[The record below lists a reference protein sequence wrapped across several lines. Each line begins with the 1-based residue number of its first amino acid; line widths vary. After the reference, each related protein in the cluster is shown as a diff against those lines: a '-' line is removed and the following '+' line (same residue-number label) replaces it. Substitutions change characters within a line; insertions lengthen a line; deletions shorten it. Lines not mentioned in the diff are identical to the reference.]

1 MSILVEGQRFE
12 RYRVLRLLGSGVT
25 GESYEVE
32 NLVLQQKATLKL
44 IHSWATLA
52 EAARRQFFREMQG
65 ICRLRH
71 PYLAEVVDYGEID
84 AQLYVARRY
93 VSSGSLLGNE
103 GRLWFRPPLP
113 VAEAIQYACQL
124 ARTLDYIHQQGYIHG
139 ALTLSNILVLRGA
152 NVEHDPDH
160 APFLLADVGLAHFV
174 RRFGQPKISLLP
186 LTAAPEQL
194 GGRLTPAS
202 DQFALAAILYLWLAG
217 RPPYLGSPEE
227 IEHLKLTET
236 IAPLASFN
244 PAVTFEQEGIVRR
257 ALAVYP
263 EDRYPSLSA
272 FASALAATLT
282 PPSYSMPTQPEPEPV
297 ADVARDIAPQTII
310 ESAQESSTET
320 TPATGP
326 ISADAND
333 AEPLSAVEPAETPQA
348 PERVEIVETVID
360 HSTASV
366 AEPSAISEAIP
377 TPVLTERDSSSEPTD
392 TPVLAEHDM
401 TTEPA
406 ATPVLV
412 TADTISEPATQP
424 AEVES
429 SIVPAAT
436 SAQAE
441 ADADVEPAPTPVLAE
456 HDTTIEP
463 VATPVLAER
472 DTTAE
477 PLATPVLQN
486 ATTPDAESEKPE
498 PEPAPDIISPIPE
511 PEQPPEPLPA
521 PTPVPTPQ
529 PVSPTPAPPAE
540 PEPVT
545 EPLPQPAPDIFS
557 PIPEPEQA
565 PQGTASALEE
575 AATPQEQCEQKAVAH
590 LLILSPF
597 TGTTSKVVLE
607 GDELT
612 IGRAGSSDILLDFDD
627 KTSRHHALL
636 RREDGL
642 YVLYDRQS
650 ANGVFVNGQRIPV
663 ETDIGCPLSN
673 GDRIQIGNYELRFFV
688 EASAENLS
696 HSPLVSP

>member
-44 IHSWATLA
+44 IHPWATLA

-103 GRLWFRPPLP
+103 GRLWFRLPLP

-263 EDRYPSLSA
+263 EDRYPSLRA

-282 PPSYSMPTQPEPEPV
+282 RPSYPMPIQTELEPQTPEP
-297 ADVARDIAPQTII
+297 
-310 ESAQESSTET
+310 
-320 TPATGP
+320 
-326 ISADAND
+326 
-333 AEPLSAVEPAETPQA
+333 
-348 PERVEIVETVID
+348 VEIVETVID

-366 AEPSAISEAIP
+366 AEPNAISEPILA
-377 TPVLTERDSSSEPTD
+377 PVLTEHDSSSEPTD
-392 TPVLAEHDM
+392 TPVLAEHDI

-406 ATPVLV
+406 ATPVLAV
-412 TADTISEPATQP
+412 SDTFSEPATQP

-436 SAQAE
+436 SARAE
-441 ADADVEPAPTPVLAE
+441 ADTGVEPAPTPVLAE

-477 PLATPVLQN
+477 PFATPVLQT

-521 PTPVPTPQ
+521 PAPVPTPVPTPQ
-529 PVSPTPAPPAE
+529 PVSPEAAPPAE

-565 PQGTASALEE
+565 PQGAVSVLED
-575 AATPQEQCEQKAVAH
+575 AAPPQEQCKQKEVAH

>member
-1 MSILVEGQRFE
+1 MSILIEGQRFE

-32 NLVLQQKATLKL
+32 NLVLQQKAALKL
-44 IHSWATLA
+44 IHPWATLA

-84 AQLYVARRY
+84 TQLYVARRY

-113 VAEAIQYACQL
+113 VAEAIHYACQL
-124 ARTLDYIHQQGYIHG
+124 AQTLEYIHQQGYIHG

-152 NVEHDPDH
+152 NVERDPDH

-244 PAVTFEQEGIVRR
+244 PAVTFEQEGILRR

-263 EDRYPSLSA
+263 EDRYPSLHA
-272 FASALAATLT
+272 FANALAATLT
-282 PPSYSMPTQPEPEPV
+282 RPSRLIPVQPEPEPV
-297 ADVARDIAPQTII
+297 AEFAPDLAPQTTI
-310 ESAQESSTET
+310 EPTQESETET
-320 TPATGP
+320 TPAAGP
-326 ISADAND
+326 ISTDAND
-333 AEPLSAVEPAETPQA
+333 AEPVLVIEPAVFPQEPEPAEV
-348 PERVEIVETVID
+348 VEIVID
-360 HSTASV
+360 RNTTSMV
-366 AEPSAISEAIP
+366 ELDAISE
-377 TPVLTERDSSSEPTD
+377 PVP
-392 TPVLAEHDM
+392 TPVLAEHDAEGEPAV
-401 TTEPA
+401 TPVLLEQDVTAEPA
-406 ATPVLV
+406 ATPVLAV
-412 TADTISEPATQP
+412 SDTISEPAATP
-424 AEVES
+424 TLAETD
-429 SIVPAAT
+429 T
-436 SAQAE
+436 S
-441 ADADVEPAPTPVLAE
+441 VEPAPTPVLA
-456 HDTTIEP
+456 D
-463 VATPVLAER
+463 
-472 DTTAE
+472 
-477 PLATPVLQN
+477 
-486 ATTPDAESEKPE
+486 TTPDTESEKPE
-498 PEPAPDIISPIPE
+498 PQPAPDITSPIPE
-511 PEQPPEPLPA
+511 PEQPLPA
-521 PTPVPTPQ
+521 PTPIPVPQPQ
-529 PVSPTPAPPAE
+529 PVSPIPTTPAE
-540 PEPVT
+540 PEPTT
-545 EPLPQPAPDIFS
+545 EPLPRPDPDIFS

-565 PQGTASALEE
+565 PQRTASAPEE
-575 AATPQEQCEQKAVAH
+575 TTPSHEPCEQKAVAH

-636 RREDGL
+636 RREEGL

-663 ETDIGCPLSN
+663 ETDIGCPLSS

-688 EASAENLS
+688 EIAAENLRRP
-696 HSPLVSP
+696 PLVSP

>member
-32 NLVLQQKATLKL
+32 NLVLQQKVTLKL
-44 IHSWATLA
+44 IHPWATLA

-113 VAEAIQYACQL
+113 VAEAIHYACQL
-124 ARTLDYIHQQGYIHG
+124 AQTLEYIHQQGYIHG

-244 PAVTFEQEGIVRR
+244 PAVTFEQEGILRR

-263 EDRYPSLSA
+263 EDRYPSLHA
-272 FASALAATLT
+272 FANALAATLT
-282 PPSYSMPTQPEPEPV
+282 CPSRLIPAQPEPV
-297 ADVARDIAPQTII
+297 AEFASAIAPQTTI
-310 ESAQESSTET
+310 EPTQESEAET
-320 TPATGP
+320 TPAAER
-326 ISADAND
+326 ISTDADD
-333 AEPLSAVEPAETPQA
+333 AQPVLAVEPAVFPQG
-348 PERVEIVETVID
+348 PEPAEVAETVID
-360 HSTASV
+360 RNSTSMV
-366 AEPSAISEAIP
+366 ELDAISEPVP
-377 TPVLTERDSSSEPTD
+377 TPVLGEQDVTAK
-392 TPVLAEHDM
+392 PV
-401 TTEPA
+401 
-406 ATPVLV
+406 ATPMLTV
-412 TADTISEPATQP
+412 ADTLSAPATQP
-424 AEVES
+424 TEVES
-429 SIVPAAT
+429 SAAPAAT
-436 SAQAE
+436 STPTE
-441 ADADVEPAPTPVLAE
+441 ADTSVEPAPTPVLAG
-456 HDTTIEP
+456 
-463 VATPVLAER
+463 
-472 DTTAE
+472 
-477 PLATPVLQN
+477 
-486 ATTPDAESEKPE
+486 TTPDTESEKPE
-498 PEPAPDIISPIPE
+498 PQPAPDITSPIPE
-511 PEQPPEPLPA
+511 PEQPLPA
-521 PTPVPTPQ
+521 PTPIPVPQPQ
-529 PVSPTPAPPAE
+529 PVSPTPTTPAE
-540 PEPVT
+540 PEPTT
-545 EPLPQPAPDIFS
+545 EPPPRPAPDIFS

-565 PQGTASALEE
+565 PQGVASALEE
-575 AATPQEQCEQKAVAH
+575 TTPSQEQCEQKVAAH

-597 TGTTSKVVLE
+597 TGTASKVALE

-636 RREDGL
+636 RREEGL

-663 ETDIGCPLSN
+663 GTDIGCPLSN
-673 GDRIQIGNYELRFFV
+673 GDRLQIGNYELRFFV
-688 EASAENLS
+688 ETSAENLS
-696 HSPLVSP
+696 RPPLVTP